1 MLNYNSY
8 RNYLKKRFGKP
19 VLKIPINGGFNCP
32 NRDGTKSETGCYFC
46 DNLSFSPAVRNICSP
61 VEQLKSAINR
71 APGFDL
77 FIPYLQPYS
86 NTYGTVSFLRSVYE
100 PLLETPKVIG
110 LALGTRPDC
119 FTDEIYVY
127 LKELS
132 ARTFMSIEL
141 GLQSSHD
148 CTLALINRHHTFA
161 EFVSTVERLANY
173 GIEIVVHVMLGLP
186 GETAEMMAETAR
198 RLSMLPVSGIKIH
211 QLMVVE
217 NTRIHQWYENKTYTP
232 LSIEEYAGLL
242 GDFLCRLRP
251 DQYIHRIMADSKPEF
266 GLIAPTWS
274 AEKNRSIN
282 YLHEYLKK
290 TAMVQGS
297 YYREQNRLLNKIS

>member
-1 MLNYNSY
+1 LLNYNSY
-8 RNYLKKRFGKP
+8 RNYIRKRFGKP

-32 NRDGTKSETGCYFC
+32 NRDGTKSESGCHFC
-46 DNLSFSPAVRNICSP
+46 DNLSFSPAVKNICPP
-61 VEQLKSAINR
+61 VEQLKTAINR

-86 NTYGTVSFLRSVYE
+86 NTYGSLSLLRSIYE
-100 PLLETPKVIG
+100 PLLEIPKVIG

-119 FTDEIYVY
+119 FTDEIFEY
-127 LKELS
+127 LDQLS
-132 ARTFMSIEL
+132 TRTFLSVEL

-148 CTLALINRHHTFA
+148 CTLTLINRHHTFSD
-161 EFVSTVERLANY
+161 FVSSVERLANS
-173 GIEIVVHVMLGLP
+173 GIETVAHVMLGLP
-186 GETAEMMAETAR
+186 GETAEMVAETAQ
-198 RLSMLPVSGIKIH
+198 RLSLLPVSGIKIH
-211 QLMVVE
+211 QLMVIK

-232 LSIEEYAGLL
+232 LTIEEYAKLL

-266 GLIAPTWS
+266 GLVAPIWS
-274 AEKNRSIN
+274 ADKNGSIN

-290 TAMVQGS
+290 TALVQGS
-297 YYREQNRLLNKIS
+297 HYRAQNKLSNEIS